1 MSYIFNPHAYDST
14 HYAGEYY
21 AGPNN
26 LGNSGQTVSIYHVI
40 SGLEIYFMCFLY
52 AYTETFTPEWASET
66 VYGRADPIY
75 TYKNTTRQIN
85 LTWRLPSATEGEAYE
100 NLAKVQKL
108 AQFCYPA
115 YTEANSATT
124 IGQSPLVRLKM
135 MNLIQNN
142 TEQIQDNSSA
152 QSLFSSHPSS
162 TGATAKDS
170 GILGA
175 ITSMTINQN
184 IDNFEIGMHEIQG
197 GDGSGA
203 TIYSRMIDVTIAF
216 SPIHESTLGWTEGP
230 SPDFYSPAFP
240 YNARMVGDVVGA
252 PSEPDE
258 IEDDNSAAEDSR
270 LAATNET
277 LNGLGTT
284 VADGPTYSSGL

>member
-1 MSYIFNPHAYDST
+1 MSYVFDPHAYDQT
-14 HYAGEYY
+14 GVYRGNYY

-26 LGNSGQTVSIYHVI
+26 LGNSGQTVSVYHVV

-52 AYTETFTPEWASET
+52 AYTETFTPEWSGEP

-85 LTWRLPSATEGEAYE
+85 LTWRLPAATEGEAYE

-124 IGQSPLVRLKM
+124 IAQSPLVRLKM

-142 TEQIQDNSSA
+142 TEQIQDESSA
-152 QSLFSSHPSS
+152 QTLFSSHPSS
-162 TGATAKDS
+162 TGTTAKDS

-184 IDNFEIGMHEIQG
+184 IDNFEIGMFEIEG

-216 SPIHESTLGWTEGP
+216 SPIHESTLGWTDGP

-252 PSEPDE
+252 PPQPQEVAS
-258 IEDDNSAAEDSR
+258 DDTATEQQNQAAVE
-270 LAATNET
+270 ATVDNLT
-277 LNGLGTT
+277 GRT
-284 VADGPTYSSGL
+284 

>member
-1 MSYIFNPHAYDST
+1 
-14 HYAGEYY
+14 
-21 AGPNN
+21 
-26 LGNSGQTVSIYHVI
+26 
-40 SGLEIYFMCFLY
+40 MCFLY

-216 SPIHESTLGWTEGP
+216 NPIHESTLGWTEGP

-270 LAATNET
+270 LAATEET
-277 LNGLGTT
+277 IVSLGTT
-284 VADGPTYSSGL
+284 VASGPTY

>member
-1 MSYIFNPHAYDST
+1 MSYVFNPHAYDST
-14 HYAGEYY
+14 HYRGEYY

-216 SPIHESTLGWTEGP
+216 NPIHESTLGWTEGP

-270 LAATNET
+270 LAATEET
-277 LNGLGTT
+277 IVSLGTT
-284 VADGPTYSSGL
+284 VASGPTY

>member
-1 MSYIFNPHAYDST
+1 MSYVFNPHAYDTT

-216 SPIHESTLGWTEGP
+216 NPIHESTLGWTEGP

-270 LAATNET
+270 LAATEET
-277 LNGLGTT
+277 IVSLGTT
-284 VADGPTYSSGL
+284 VASGPTY